1 MIRFASIFLLSV
13 AFGLCNAQGQDYAL
27 SFEKLEV
34 LQKKDPKPV
43 VVFLH
48 APWCNF
54 CENMKQTTF
63 KNEEVKKLLT
73 KEFYFLSFDGESKE
87 DVTFLGKTFKYKPNG
102 ANTGVHELAE
112 QLATKNG
119 TVSYPTLVF
128 LNKKYEILH
137 QNDGFLTAKQMK
149 KVLNKVKDSFKK

>member
-1 MIRFASIFLLSV
+1 MIRFASIFVLSV
-13 AFGLCNAQGQDYAL
+13 AFGLSSLQAQEYGL
-27 SFEKLEV
+27 SFEKLEI

-73 KEFYFLSFDGESKE
+73 KEFYFVSFDGESKE
-87 DVTFLGKTFKYKPNG
+87 DVTFLGNTFKYKPNG

-112 QLATKNG
+112 QLGAKKG
-119 TVSYPTLVF
+119 IVSYPTLVF
-128 LNKKYEILH
+128 LNEKYEILH
-137 QNDGFLTAKQMK
+137 QNDGYLNAKRL
-149 KVLNKVKDSFKK
+149 KVALRSVLKLVKD

>member
-1 MIRFASIFLLSV
+1 MKISKLIIGIVFSVLSGTTV
-13 AFGLCNAQGQDYAL
+13 INAQDYAL
-27 SFEKLEV
+27 KFEALDS
-34 LQKKDPKPV
+34 LQKKESRPV
-43 VVFLH
+43 IVFLH

-73 KEFYFLSFDGESKE
+73 EAFYFVSFDGESKD
-87 DVTFLGKTFKYKPNG
+87 DVTFLGNTFNYKPTG

-112 QLATKNG
+112 QLGTKNG
-119 TVSYPTLVF
+119 VVSYPTLVF
-128 LNKKYEILH
+128 LNEKYEILY

-149 KVLNKVKDSFKK
+149 KVLNKML

>member
-1 MIRFASIFLLSV
+1 MIKAVSIFLLSV
-13 AFGLCNAQGQDYAL
+13 AFGLSNVQGQDYVL
-27 SFEKLEV
+27 SFEKLVV
-34 LQKKDPKPV
+34 LQKEDPKPV

-73 KEFYFLSFDGESKE
+73 EELYFISFDGESKE
-87 DVTFLGKTFKYKPNG
+87 DVTFLGNTFKYKPNG

-112 QLATKNG
+112 QLGTKNG
-119 TVSYPTLVF
+119 VISYPTLVF
-128 LNKKYEILH
+128 LNEKYEILY

-149 KVLNKVKDSFKK
+149 KVLNKML